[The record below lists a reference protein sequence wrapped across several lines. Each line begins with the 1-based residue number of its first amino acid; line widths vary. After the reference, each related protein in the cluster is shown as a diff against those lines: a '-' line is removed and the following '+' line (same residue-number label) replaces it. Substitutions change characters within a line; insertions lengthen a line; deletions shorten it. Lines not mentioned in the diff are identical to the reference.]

1 MNLDNHKRSV
11 LMHCPSCGNTL
22 LETLVGIEE
31 ATELI
36 KCPSCSY
43 EMTKDELI
51 NGNAENLSVNA
62 QEMAKEALPDIA
74 REIRK
79 QLQAAFKNSKN
90 IKFK

>member
-1 MNLDNHKRSV
+1 MNLNKHNRHV
-11 LMHCPSCGNTL
+11 EMHCPSCGNTQ
-22 LETLVGIEE
+22 LEALIGVEE
-31 ATELI
+31 ATQLI

-62 QEMAKEALPDIA
+62 QEMAKEVLPDIA
-74 REIRK
+74 KEIKK

>member
-1 MNLDNHKRSV
+1 
-11 LMHCPSCGNTL
+11 MHCPSCGNTL
-22 LETLVGIEE
+22 LEALVGIEE

-62 QEMAKEALPDIA
+62 HEMAKEALPDIA
-74 REIRK
+74 KEIRK
-79 QLQAAFKNSKN
+79 QFRAAFKNSKN

>member
-1 MNLDNHKRSV
+1 MNLDKHNRAV
-11 LMHCPSCGNTL
+11 VMHCPSCGNTL
-22 LETLVGIEE
+22 LEGLVGIEE

-51 NGNAENLSVNA
+51 NGNADNLSINA

-74 REIRK
+74 KEIKK
-79 QLQAAFKNSKN
+79 QLQASFKNSKF
-90 IKFK
+90 IKIK